1 MGNLESFKSF
11 VKGNPQLIHHVNNG
25 KMTWQKFYEMY
36 DLYGENNSV
45 WNEYINSEVKAAEAV
60 TSGVGLASIFNW
72 LKGINLD
79 DVQMG
84 INNLQRVIGV
94 FQDFST
100 KDNSKPNEEYKP
112 RPLYKHFED

>member
-1 MGNLESFKSF
+1 
-11 VKGNPQLIHHVNNG
+11 
-25 KMTWQKFYEMY
+25 MTWQKFYEMY

-79 DVQMG
+79 DVQIG
-84 INNLQRVIGV
+84 INNLQRVIGFFKI
-94 FQDFST
+94 FQPKIIQNLMKNINQDHYINILRT
-100 KDNSKPNEEYKP
+100 NEFRYSI
-112 RPLYKHFED
+112 